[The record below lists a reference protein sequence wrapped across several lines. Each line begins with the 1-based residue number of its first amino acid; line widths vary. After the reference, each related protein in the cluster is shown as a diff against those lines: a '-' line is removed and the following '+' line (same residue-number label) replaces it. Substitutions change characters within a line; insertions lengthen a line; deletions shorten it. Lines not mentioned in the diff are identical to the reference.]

1 MELYRRFYGNLLD
14 ELRDIMKV
22 MNISKKVSKL
32 SFGVLCLLAILFIGF
47 FIYKEKTKIPDQD
60 FLAPGKSWQSTKKV
74 DDYFTEKL
82 HFTQSDFERQKQSET
97 VDFRPGKGSTLEAI
111 VSNLKYYG
119 FIRSEKALMYALENT
134 KDTTQGNPGSLL
146 VGKDGSLDTTT
157 SYRISE
163 NMTAWELA
171 DTLLNKGHY
180 FGPNDEYNYMFMP

>member
-1 MELYRRFYGNLLD
+1 
-14 ELRDIMKV
+14 MKV
-22 MNISKKVSKL
+22 MNINKKLPKL
-32 SFGVLCLLAILFIGF
+32 IIGVFCLSVVLVAGF

-74 DDYFTEKL
+74 DDYFVEKL

-119 FIRSEKALMYALENT
+119 FIRNEKALMYALENT
-134 KDTTQGNPGSLL
+134 KDNTQGNPGSLS
-146 VGKDGSLDTTT
+146 VGKNGSIDIVA

-163 NMTAWELA
+163 NMTAWEIA
-171 DTLLNKGHY
+171 DILLNKSHY
-180 FGPNDEYNYMFMP
+180 FGPSDEYGYIFMP